1 MKVKVGDRVFSSED
15 QPIMVIL
22 TDKDKENIANMDPDC
37 TKYATFQDD
46 WGSQQ
51 AMRDWMDADH
61 DGLDADG

>member
-1 MKVKVGDRVFSSED
+1 MKVKIGDKVFSSEN

-22 TDKDKENIANMDPDC
+22 TDKDKENISNMHPNC

-51 AMRDWMDADH
+51 KMLNWMNADP
-61 DGLDADG
+61 DV